1 MSKFL
6 VTINFLSFT
15 LHCKFHP
22 LQWASRN
29 PRVVLACV
37 CARACK
43 CVCVG
48 VRALSG
54 KGVSAHTCL
63 LQVNSLQ
70 HLSLSVFSLL
80 CDGMCVCEGDNV
92 TGQPFVEGSRVWQSG

>member
-1 MSKFL
+1 MSKFY

-15 LHCKFHP
+15 LHYKFHT
-22 LQWASRN
+22 LQWASCN

-37 CARACK
+37 CAHVQA
-43 CVCVG
+43 CVCVWG
-48 VRALSG
+48 GRRALSG

-80 CDGMCVCEGDNV
+80 CDGMCVCER
-92 TGQPFVEGSRVWQSG
+92 EIM

>member
-1 MSKFL
+1 MSKFY

-15 LHCKFHP
+15 LQYKFHT
-22 LQWASRN
+22 LQWASCN

-43 CVCVG
+43 SVCVCGEG
-48 VRALSG
+48 VRCQE
-54 KGVSAHTCL
+54 KVSAHTCL

-80 CDGMCVCEGDNV
+80 CDGMCVCER
-92 TGQPFVEGSRVWQSG
+92 EIM